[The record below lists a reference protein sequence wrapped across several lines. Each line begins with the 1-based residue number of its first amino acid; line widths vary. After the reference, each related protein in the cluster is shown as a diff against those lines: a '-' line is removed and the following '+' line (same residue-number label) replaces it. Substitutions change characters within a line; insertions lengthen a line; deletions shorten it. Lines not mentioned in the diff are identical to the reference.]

1 MVEVTVERLGLDS
14 STQSFV
20 VVLRER
26 GGDGFL
32 PIWIG
37 PAEASA
43 IAMRLKGISIERPLT
58 HDLFRIL
65 LESLDARLR
74 RVNISRIISSTY
86 FAEMIIESPSGLIEL
101 DARPSDSIA
110 IALRCGAPVF
120 VDDSLLITLDSET
133 DNERDNEPDNEPDA
147 EDSGP
152 DFPGSPAMNAD
163 ELKRYLETLRPEDFG
178 RFNL

>member
-1 MVEVTVERLGLDS
+1 MERLGLDS

-37 PAEASA
+37 PAEASS

-120 VDDSLLITLDSET
+120 VDDSLLITPDT
-133 DNERDNEPDNEPDA
+133 DNEPDNEPDA
-147 EDSGP
+147 EGSGP
-152 DFPGSPAMNAD
+152 DIPGSPAMNAD